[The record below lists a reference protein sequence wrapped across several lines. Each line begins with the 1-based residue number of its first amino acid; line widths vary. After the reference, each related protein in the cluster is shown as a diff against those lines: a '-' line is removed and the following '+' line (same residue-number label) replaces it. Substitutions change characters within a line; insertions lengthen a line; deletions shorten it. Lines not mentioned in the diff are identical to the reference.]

1 MTDTRE
7 MITTD
12 PRGDTMDIGDGEMRT
27 TQSDTTM
34 IVGGETD
41 TLDIVE
47 IIWITDITDTKQR
60 IITVLDTVIIIIIET
75 LIITDITII
84 ETTIIMETTIII
96 VFLAHKQ
103 TRQKWE

>member
-12 PRGDTMDIGDGEMRT
+12 PRGDTMDIGNGEMR
-27 TQSDTTM
+27 TM

-47 IIWITDITDTKQR
+47 II
-60 IITVLDTVIIIIIET
+60 
-75 LIITDITII
+75 
-84 ETTIIMETTIII
+84 
-96 VFLAHKQ
+96 
-103 TRQKWE
+103 